1 MDHDVPYNKIAET
14 KIKMGDLL
22 CYLQQFD
29 KQWLAITI
37 KEMKTTPPRTLISN
51 MNTYVARLLARPE
64 QVQKVIK
71 SIPQSADQSADLQVA
86 EKGSRTISDNLSP
99 HFEEVKPEKKP
110 WDDQEYK
117 NSNDQPLTTPKK
129 VAKGSKAGTNKSPR
143 EQEHQETTE

>member
-29 KQWLAITI
+29 KQWQAITI

-64 QVQKVIK
+64 QVQKVIE
-71 SIPQSADQSADLQVA
+71 SLPQSCEQSADLQVV
-86 EKGSRTISDNLSP
+86 EKGSHTLSDN
-99 HFEEVKPEKKP
+99 
-110 WDDQEYK
+110 
-117 NSNDQPLTTPKK
+117 
-129 VAKGSKAGTNKSPR
+129 
-143 EQEHQETTE
+143 